1 MIEVNFYLPR
11 MQYFSQMD
19 PYLIRLGLYQIVSIL
34 RGTVPSSNSSLIAG
48 LVERWRPETHTFHMP
63 FGEMTVTLQDV
74 SALWGLPIRGIP
86 VGGVSDSRDFAHDI
100 DHYLGA
106 DPTKLRAD
114 KGKSSYHMQRTELRQ
129 HFSAGL
135 TADSSDL
142 EIRR

>member
-1 MIEVNFYLPR
+1 MEVNFYVPR

-34 RGTVPSSNSSLIAG
+34 RDTTPSINASLIAG
-48 LVERWRPETHTFHMP
+48 FVERWRPETHTFHMP

-100 DHYLGA
+100 DQYLGA
-106 DPTKLRAD
+106 DPTQLRAD
-114 KGKSSYHMQRTELRQ
+114 KGKSSYHMQKTELRR

-135 TADSSDL
+135 TDASSDL